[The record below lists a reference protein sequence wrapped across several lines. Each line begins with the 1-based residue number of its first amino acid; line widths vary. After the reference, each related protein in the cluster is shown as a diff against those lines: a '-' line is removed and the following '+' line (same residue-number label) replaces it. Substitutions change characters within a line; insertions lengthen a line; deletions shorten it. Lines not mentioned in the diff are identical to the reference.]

1 MGGYVSKFQ
10 ALIWA
15 KKETR
20 ILILGLVSALQCE
33 PTEDMRLPIWTGQ
46 CGQDDSSV
54 QIKGMQRR
62 PPCRPQL
69 R

>member
-20 ILILGLVSALQCE
+20 ILILGLVSV
-33 PTEDMRLPIWTGQ
+33 
-46 CGQDDSSV
+46 V
-54 QIKGMQRR
+54 Q
-62 PPCRPQL
+62 
-69 R
+69 